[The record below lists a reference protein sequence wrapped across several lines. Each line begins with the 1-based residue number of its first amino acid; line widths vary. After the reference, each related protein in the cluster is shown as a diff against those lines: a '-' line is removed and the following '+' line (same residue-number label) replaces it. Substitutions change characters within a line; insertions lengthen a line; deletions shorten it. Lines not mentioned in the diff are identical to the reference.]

1 MAVMQHGEKDGKKD
15 YCSMCS
21 DDGKGGFEE
30 SLAEEQTW
38 LRMVLPRFSVFM
50 LSSDLNVRI
59 HAALVQSQRGAV
71 TAIRQ
76 GTVGNK

>member
-1 MAVMQHGEKDGKKD
+1 MHHGGKDGKKD

-38 LRMVLPRFSVFM
+38 LRMVLQDSPCSCCALTLTLESTQRWYRV
-50 LSSDLNVRI
+50 N
-59 HAALVQSQRGAV
+59 AAR
-71 TAIRQ
+71 
-76 GTVGNK
+76 